1 MTSHTIR
8 NRFESLWTLG
18 RHYAGVHWRFYLL
31 GTVMLILT
39 NLFTLE
45 IPQLAKTIVNAVEKG
60 EPLGQYTNL
69 TLIIVALGLLLIGI
83 RTLSRVFIFRPGR
96 ELETSIKVD
105 LFDHLLSMPL
115 ARFLTFGMGDLT
127 SRLNSDVTQLRVFFA
142 FGVLQVL
149 NVVLMSSLTIVK
161 MVSISPLL
169 TFLCVLPLIF
179 MLLLT
184 KYISPILYVATKQ
197 NSEATGR
204 LTNRVSEMFANVQV
218 IQSAGAEDAFISRAS
233 IESEQIFK
241 TNMKTVLIRNL
252 VFPLM
257 TVMTGTSQFC
267 LLYWGGKE
275 VISGAFTVGDLMAF
289 AIYIG
294 ILVFPFTSIGLIL
307 AIYQRARPAVERL
320 QAIAFEPSESDD
332 QNSSAVLELK
342 QSAPHSQSLLIR
354 ADRLSFSFDSK
365 TEVLNDI
372 SFQINRGDRI
382 GVFGRVGSGKSVL
395 FELLTKL
402 YEVPRGMLFFQGRD
416 YRDLSPE
423 FIRSK
428 VGFAQQSPFLFSDSI
443 RNNLLLG
450 FDSGQV
456 THAQLDQAAEQA
468 QVLDDIK
475 GFVDGWDTLCGEGGV
490 RLSGGQKQ
498 RLALA
503 RVILRS
509 SELMILDD
517 VLSAVDHTTEQQMIQ
532 SLFSDKNRTMLI
544 ASHRPSI
551 LEHCDR
557 IWILERGMLVAQ
569 GRFVDVKHFMDL
581 K

>member
-1 MTSHTIR
+1 
-8 NRFESLWTLG
+8 
-18 RHYAGVHWRFYLL
+18 
-31 GTVMLILT
+31 MLILT

-179 MLLLT
+179 MLVLT

-218 IQSAGAEDAFISRAS
+218 IQCAGAEDAFISRAS

-267 LLYWGGKE
+267 LLYWGGKA
-275 VISGAFTVGDLMAF
+275 VINGAFTVGDLMAF

-320 QAIAFEPSESDD
+320 QAIAFEPSESEG

-342 QSAPHSQSLLIR
+342 QSALYSQSLLIR
-354 ADRLSFSFDSK
+354 AESLSFSFDSK
-365 TEVLNDI
+365 TEVLKDI

-402 YEVPRGMLFFQGRD
+402 YEVPRGMLFFHGHD
-416 YRDLSPE
+416 YGDLSPE

-428 VGFAQQSPFLFSDSI
+428 IGFAQQSPFLFSDSI
-443 RNNLLLG
+443 KNNLLLG

-456 THAQLDQAAEQA
+456 TDAQLDQAAEQA

-517 VLSAVDHTTEQQMIQ
+517 VLSAVDHTTEQQLIQ

-569 GRFVDVKHFMDL
+569 GRFADVKHFMDL